1 MKSLSP
7 RIAVAAILAALLLL
21 YCGAGREVVVGAVL
35 SLSGEGAAYGQVIRQ
50 AMDLAAE
57 RVNATG
63 GIGGNPLRILYRD
76 SKSSP
81 DEAARAAQELF
92 DRYDVPLIFGGVLSS
107 ETLRIAPI
115 AESRHKILLSPAS
128 SSPEITRAGP
138 HIFRVYPSDALE
150 GAYMAQLASDD
161 LRLARVTVLAID
173 NEFGRGIVSVFQDSF
188 RGGTPPVVILYP
200 ARGADYPALAGQA
213 REAGGDGIYL
223 VGYYNDMAA
232 LLKEI
237 RTLSIPG
244 RILGTSSIGSAR
256 ALEEAGEAAEGVIYP
271 ATVFDPESD
280 DPAVA
285 RFVRDF
291 RARHG
296 ADPDL
301 YAAHGYDAVMVAASA
316 MRNAG
321 GPTPERIA
329 QELLAI
335 HDFHGASGILGFD
348 PEGDVVQYPRAFIV
362 QAGKP
367 RLFRDYLHEMRDK
380 QEEMRPSTP

>member
-1 MKSLSP
+1 MKFPSP
-7 RIAVAAILAALLLL
+7 WIAVPAILAALLLL

-35 SLSGEGAAYGQVIRQ
+35 SLSGEGAYYGQIIRE
-50 AMDLAAE
+50 AMDLAVH
-57 RVNATG
+57 RVNASG

-76 SKSSP
+76 SRSSP

-128 SSPEITRAGP
+128 SSPEITRAGKYV
-138 HIFRVYPSDALE
+138 FRVYPSDALE
-150 GAYMAQLASDD
+150 GAYMAQLASDE
-161 LRLARVTVLAID
+161 LHLTRITVLAID
-173 NEFGRGIVSVFQDSF
+173 NEFGRGIVSVFRESF

-200 ARGADYPALAGQA
+200 ARRADYPALAEKA

-237 RTLSIPG
+237 RKRSISA
-244 RILGTSSIGSAR
+244 RILSTSSIGSSR

-280 DPAVA
+280 DPDVA

-291 RARHG
+291 RVRYG
-296 ADPDL
+296 SDPDL
-301 YAAHGYDAVMVAASA
+301 YAAHGYDAVMVAAAA
-316 MRNAG
+316 MQKAG
-321 GPTPERIA
+321 GPVPERIA
-329 QELLAI
+329 RELLAI
-335 HDFHGASGILGFD
+335 RDFHGASGVLSFD
-348 PEGDVVQYPRAFIV
+348 PEGDVRQYPRAFIV
-362 QAGKP
+362 HAGRS
-367 RLFRDYLHEMRDK
+367 RLFRDYL
-380 QEEMRPSTP
+380 EEMRGKQEASKPPSR